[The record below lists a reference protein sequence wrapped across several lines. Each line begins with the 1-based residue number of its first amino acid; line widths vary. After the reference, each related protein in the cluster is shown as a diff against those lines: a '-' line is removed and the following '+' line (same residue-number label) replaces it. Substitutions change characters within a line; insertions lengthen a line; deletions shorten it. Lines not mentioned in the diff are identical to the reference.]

1 MLGDFNQWIP
11 RRRQKKL
18 AYTELRCVFRPFTIR
33 TAGWIGA
40 AKALA
45 IDHIAHTA
53 DLIPIGD
60 IGIWPERSTHDRHLS
75 DHFGVWCDFDDVW

>member
-11 RRRQKKL
+11 RRRQKKS
-18 AYTELRCVFRPFTIR
+18 AYTELRRAFQPFTIR

-45 IDHIAHTA
+45 IDHITHTA

-60 IGIWPERSTHDRHLS
+60 IGIWPKRSTHDRHLS
-75 DHFGVWCDFDDVW
+75 DHFGV